1 MGLVGWDSL
10 YCRYASFDIGLTVP
24 AKQEIRVADEVWIA
38 TASLHRS
45 RPDAPDFAIAEIMA
59 QAEAARLAGL
69 PLRPGVKIHVYLH
82 CVANRP
88 PNPGRYRML
97 FETASGR
104 RRLYRPSDP
113 CHPLRSAGKTVP
125 KRSDIPAAD
134 GHLLDW
140 YENVYAVGASG
151 TAADPIL
158 ALRGRGRELWADE
171 DADDYVRRQRKSWQ

>member
-1 MGLVGWDSL
+1 M
-10 YCRYASFDIGLTVP
+10 TVS
-24 AKQEIRVADEVWIA
+24 ANNEIRVADEVWIA

-45 RPDAPDFAIAEIMA
+45 RPDAPDFTIAEIMA
-59 QAEAARLAGL
+59 QAEAARLNGL

-113 CHPLRSAGKTVP
+113 CHPLRSSGKILP
-125 KRSDIPAAD
+125 KRGDIPAAD
-134 GHLLDW
+134 SHLIDW
-140 YENVYAVGASG
+140 YENVYAVGVSDIAG
-151 TAADPIL
+151 DPIL
-158 ALRGRGRELWADE
+158 DLRGRGRELWADE
-171 DADDYVRRQRKSWQ
+171 DADAYVRRQREGWL

>member
-1 MGLVGWDSL
+1 M
-10 YCRYASFDIGLTVP
+10 P
-24 AKQEIRVADEVWIA
+24 AQDIRVADEVWIA

-45 RPDAPDFAIAEIMA
+45 RPQARDFAIAEIMA
-59 QAEAARLAGL
+59 QAEAAHVAGL
-69 PLRPGVKIHVYLH
+69 PLRPGVKVHVYLH

-113 CHPLRSAGKTVP
+113 CHPLRSSGKTVP
-125 KRSDIPAAD
+125 KRAEVAAGD
-134 GHLLDW
+134 RELIDW
-140 YENVYAVGASG
+140 YENVYVAGVSG

-158 ALRGRGRELWADE
+158 ALRGLGREIWADE
-171 DADDYVRRQRKSWQ
+171 DADAYVRRQREAWQ

>member
-1 MGLVGWDSL
+1 M
-10 YCRYASFDIGLTVP
+10 P
-24 AKQEIRVADEVWIA
+24 PNQEIRVADEVWLA

-45 RPDAPDFAIAEIMA
+45 RPDAADFAIAEIMA
-59 QAEAARLAGL
+59 QAEAAQVAGL

-113 CHPLRSAGKTVP
+113 CHPRRFTGKTVP
-125 KRSDIPAAD
+125 KRGEIPAAD
-134 GHLLDW
+134 GHLIDW
-140 YENVYAVGASG
+140 YENVYVAETLE
-151 TAADPIL
+151 TADDPIL
-158 ALRGRGRELWADE
+158 GLRGQGREIWADE
-171 DADDYVRRQRKSWQ
+171 DADAYVRRLREGWQ